1 MPVASLESIASGM
14 DVLVDA
20 NVLIYALLETS
31 SQCRHLL
38 ARCSNEDLCG
48 VTTVEIVNEVCHRL
62 MLAEALRSGLISSSQ
77 AKLLRAS
84 RAAIPTL
91 VQYWAKTEQIFH
103 LGLLVIGLDEGRI
116 RRAQEMRTRYA
127 LLTNDSLIVAAADE
141 YGIRNVASNDS
152 DFNDIPWMMIYKPTD
167 A

>member
-1 MPVASLESIASGM
+1 M
-14 DVLVDA
+14 
-20 NVLIYALLETS
+20 
-31 SQCRHLL
+31 
-38 ARCSNEDLCG
+38 
-48 VTTVEIVNEVCHRL
+48 
-62 MLAEALRSGLISSSQ
+62 
-77 AKLLRAS
+77 
-84 RAAIPTL
+84 
-91 VQYWAKTEQIFH
+91 
-103 LGLLVIGLDEGRI
+103 IGLDEGRI